1 MDVYENCPILET
13 DCFLI
18 RRIEEQDAEDLLEV
32 YSDLNALPFRSEERR
47 VGKECRL

>member
-32 YSDLNALPFRSEERR
+32 YSDLNALPFFNSD
-47 VGKECRL
+47 